1 MDRLSHILKSNEQYA
16 YFSLVGEF
24 DPEMVSLRVGLA
36 PSRAWRKG
44 EVNPKTQ
51 LERRTGRWCL
61 DSRLDRIRPLEEHV
75 RDVLQQMSA
84 NVPAFAEVAQ
94 QFGGVLQL
102 VGYFYASYPGFG
114 LDKGTVQN
122 LASFGLEIDCDFY
135 FLYSEE
141 QEAPEPETAR

>member
-1 MDRLSHILKSNEQYA
+1 MKSNEQYA

-24 DPEMVSLRVGLA
+24 DPEMVSSRVGLT

-51 LERRTGRWCL
+51 MEWKASRWCL
-61 DSRLDRIRPLEEHV
+61 DSRLDRMRPLEEHV
-75 RDVLQQMSA
+75 GDVLQQMSA
-84 NVPAFAEVAQ
+84 NVSAFVEAAQ
-94 QFGGVLQL
+94 EFGGVLQL
-102 VGYFYASYPGFG
+102 VGYFYTSYPGFG
-114 LDKGTVQN
+114 LDKKTVQD
-122 LASFGLEIDCDFY
+122 LARFGLEIDCDFY